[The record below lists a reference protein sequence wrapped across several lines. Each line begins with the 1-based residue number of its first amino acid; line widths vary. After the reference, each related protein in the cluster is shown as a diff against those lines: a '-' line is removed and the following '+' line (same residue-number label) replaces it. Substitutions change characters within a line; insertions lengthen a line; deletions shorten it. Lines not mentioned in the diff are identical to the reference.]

1 MSVSTLSPIMLSTA
15 LLATLS
21 WIGFIVAGFVLW
33 SYGNTNG
40 GYSMVGIAII
50 LPAVVAA
57 LAQAARVWRV
67 QTFTEAQH
75 VATLWLSTLSW
86 LGFIVCGFVLWS
98 FGNTNGGYSMVG
110 IATSLP
116 FVVAATLALVNY
128 YHPLAV
134 TAQQL
139 AYSAPRLLTMSWAG
153 FIVAGFMLWYYANL
167 NGGYAMVGIAII
179 FPALVAALVL
189 FHALCARK
197 GFSEA
202 VISTLSWLGSLS
214 WSGFLVAGF
223 MLWYYGNTNGGY
235 AMVGIAIIL
244 PAVVAVALSFTCT
257 RATKALPAPAAVT
270 VDAATP
276 APAPAPVVAV
286 TTDAGVTV

>member
-1 MSVSTLSPIMLSTA
+1 MSVSALSPMMISTA

-33 SYGNTNG
+33 SFGNTNG

-57 LAQAARVWRV
+57 L
-67 QTFTEAQH
+67 
-75 VATLWLSTLSW
+75 L
-86 LGFIVCGFVLWS
+86 
-98 FGNTNGGYSMVG
+98 
-110 IATSLP
+110 
-116 FVVAATLALVNY
+116 LV
-128 YHPLAV
+128 
-134 TAQQL
+134 
-139 AYSAPRLLTMSWAG
+139 
-153 FIVAGFMLWYYANL
+153 
-167 NGGYAMVGIAII
+167 
-179 FPALVAALVL
+179 
-189 FHALCARK
+189 HALCARK

-202 VISTLSWLGSLS
+202 LVSTLGWLGSLS

-244 PAVVAVALSFTCT
+244 PAVVAVALTFTGAC
-257 RATKALPAPAAVT
+257 ATKALPAPAAVT
-270 VDAATP
+270 VDAASSAAAPAPVP
-276 APAPAPVVAV
+276 APAPAV